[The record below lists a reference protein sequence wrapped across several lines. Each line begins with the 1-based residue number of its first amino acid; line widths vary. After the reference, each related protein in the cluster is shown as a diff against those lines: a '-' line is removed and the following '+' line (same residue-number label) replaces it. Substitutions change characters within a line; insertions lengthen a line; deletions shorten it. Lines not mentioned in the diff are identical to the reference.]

1 MGVCGQADT
10 RVAEIVGSRRSD
22 ANACSGSS
30 RVIRLRSWRG
40 GGGDGGGGVCP
51 RSLSELQY
59 SKQGAAVSQP
69 AVKRDEPL
77 TASRAPPAC
86 LPSLLLHTPS
96 THRSLTHDSLRGRRR
111 LPPWARPATS
121 KCSACARDGRMIT
134 RYTIWPALLTPAA
147 SIDAAKP
154 SKGPGG
160 RQEMRFAPMTVAASF
175 PPRACDRALSS
186 KQSHS
191 VGVARC
197 SPVLSERGPCN
208 CDM

>member
-121 KCSACARDGRMIT
+121 KCSACARWKDDHPLHDLACATDTCSQHRRGQTIQGT
-134 RYTIWPALLTPAA
+134 RRTTRDAVCPNDSRRFVPA
-147 SIDAAKP
+147 
-154 SKGPGG
+154 KG
-160 RQEMRFAPMTVAASF
+160 V
-175 PPRACDRALSS
+175 
-186 KQSHS
+186 
-191 VGVARC
+191 
-197 SPVLSERGPCN
+197 
-208 CDM
+208 

>member
-1 MGVCGQADT
+1 M
-10 RVAEIVGSRRSD
+10 
-22 ANACSGSS
+22 
-30 RVIRLRSWRG
+30 
-40 GGGDGGGGVCP
+40 CP

-69 AVKRDEPL
+69 AVKRDQPL

-86 LPSLLLHTPS
+86 RPSLVCPLIVRLP
-96 THRSLTHDSLRGRRR
+96 SLTHDSLRGRRR

-121 KCSACARDGRMIT
+121 NALHARDGRMIT

-160 RQEMRFAPMTVAASF
+160 RQEIRFVPMTGAASP
-175 PPRACDRALSS
+175 PPRACDRAPSS

-191 VGVARC
+191 VGVARV